1 MTKQGAGSTLSLPTF
16 DPGYTAGWDSKRIN
30 PRPHPFVVSDLDHRY
45 PAIRRRRSIAPK
57 ALFGKKSP
65 LWRSQHKR
73 YCMNLTSTAS
83 ILLFRKR
90 RQKFTAFLVE
100 SKQMLYT
107 NKCYQKFEFY
117 AINQIRAKS
126 FAELLK
132 HCVNKRQKVTTPV
145 KLQW

>member
-16 DPGYTAGWDSKRIN
+16 DLGHTAGWDSKRIN
-30 PRPHPFVVSDLDHRY
+30 PRPHPFVVSDVDHSY
-45 PAIRRRRSIAPK
+45 SALRRRRSNAPK
-57 ALFGKKSP
+57 ALFGKEST

-90 RQKFTAFLVE
+90 RWKSTTFLME

-126 FAELLK
+126 F
-132 HCVNKRQKVTTPV
+132 
-145 KLQW
+145 